1 MVEMNMDRINR
12 WKCLLCGS
20 KLKKIID
27 LKDSKDMVIGYS
39 LHCCNCG
46 HLDNFALNMKAID
59 TMTGYEG
66 KANDRVISCGV
77 SIHNIDACAFK
88 ECPFRKK
95 ENKFEENEKRKKKE
109 LREKYIQLQ
118 KENEESARLR
128 QIALK
133 NKNKE
138 NKEIKENPFCGYENT
153 KPKQQIV
160 IDDHSAY
167 NKKQILVKEYEAKK
181 LQREIEEKA
190 KKEHDEEEMKKIK
203 KQ

>member
-1 MVEMNMDRINR
+1 MNMDRINR

-27 LKDSKDMVIGYS
+27 LKDAKDMVIGYS

-46 HLDNFALNMKAID
+46 HLDNVALNMKAID

-95 ENKFEENEKRKKKE
+95 ENKFEENEKSTIKDPELSAIDEIPNPDVEPIEEEVSKE
-109 LREKYIQLQ
+109 ETLNSKSVDTTTVSFLGDASTPVRDL
-118 KENEESARLR
+118 NDL
-128 QIALK
+128 
-133 NKNKE
+133 NKLNTSNAPSKLYAS
-138 NKEIKENPFCGYENT
+138 KMLSDIIKPTPNPGEM
-153 KPKQQIV
+153 V
-160 IDDHSAY
+160 IPVR
-167 NKKQILVKEYEAKK
+167 KQIKPDGH
-181 LQREIEEKA
+181 Q
-190 KKEHDEEEMKKIK
+190 
-203 KQ
+203 